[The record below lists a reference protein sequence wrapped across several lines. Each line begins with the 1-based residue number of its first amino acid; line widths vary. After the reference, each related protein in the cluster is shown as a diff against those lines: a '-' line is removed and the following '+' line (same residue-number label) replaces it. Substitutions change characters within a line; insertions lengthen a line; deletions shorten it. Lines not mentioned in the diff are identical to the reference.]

1 MKNSFSNSKIVFLIL
16 AIFVCLAGV
25 YLVFNATRWGPWAFS
40 DSAMYI
46 SAAKNFSSGKGFVV
60 VNSDDNLT
68 PLMEFPPFYSIFL
81 SIFLGEDGDANQI
94 IRWVNIGLLLSF
106 LSIYGS
112 LLFHVTKNAFLSS
125 LGMLFCITSSVL
137 IEIFTGIMSESLFF
151 PLLFIILL
159 LATIYIEDTG
169 KIHIFILLTVLSA
182 ILPITRYAGTL
193 FVAVIAILLFLFSH
207 DNLALKIKRS
217 LVYLAVAIL
226 PIVVWFSKLYFQ
238 YNKVG
243 GKSFNFTWGIFASLI
258 NSIGVEIQVMNTWIP
273 YYGVYNN
280 ASIDKALSF
289 GTLIILAALII
300 ILISNLRKKED
311 FFKPIQKQFLIA
323 LTMLCAYL
331 LFIAFTHSITI
342 PQIDIINRM
351 MAPTLPFFIG
361 MFIFAIALLAGKN
374 RRLPIAIALAASL
387 VILRFNYLTSSVF
400 IKQMNEVGHGYSAR
414 EYHESGVIEQLQSLP
429 QENKW
434 ISNSSGFVLYYTNRF
449 PLQVDQFANRAY
461 GWHNGYG
468 EKSFREKGAYLILIF
483 PDFRNYYGD
492 YADHLLPTVIE
503 GLDVVYQDE
512 VCGIYLFPV
521 E

>member
-81 SIFLGEDGDANQI
+81 SIFLGEDGDANRI

-125 LGMLFCITSSVL
+125 LGMLFCITSPVL

-159 LATIYIEDTG
+159 LATFYIEDTG

-289 GTLIILAALII
+289 GTLIVLSALVI
-300 ILISNLRKKED
+300 ILFSNLRKKKT
-311 FFKPIQKQFLIA
+311 FSSL
-323 LTMLCAYL
+323 
-331 LFIAFTHSITI
+331 S
-342 PQIDIINRM
+342 
-351 MAPTLPFFIG
+351 
-361 MFIFAIALLAGKN
+361 KN
-374 RRLPIAIALAASL
+374 N
-387 VILRFNYLTSSVF
+387 F
-400 IKQMNEVGHGYSAR
+400 
-414 EYHESGVIEQLQSLP
+414 
-429 QENKW
+429 
-434 ISNSSGFVLYYTNRF
+434 
-449 PLQVDQFANRAY
+449 
-461 GWHNGYG
+461 
-468 EKSFREKGAYLILIF
+468 
-483 PDFRNYYGD
+483 
-492 YADHLLPTVIE
+492 
-503 GLDVVYQDE
+503 
-512 VCGIYLFPV
+512 
-521 E
+521 